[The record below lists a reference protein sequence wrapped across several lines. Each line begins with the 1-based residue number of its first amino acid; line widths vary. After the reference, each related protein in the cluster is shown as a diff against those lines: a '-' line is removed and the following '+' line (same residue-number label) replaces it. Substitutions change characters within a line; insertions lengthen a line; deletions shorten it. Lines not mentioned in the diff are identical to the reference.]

1 MKEQGAETDI
11 AVRSSRAKGLER
23 PVKSI
28 GIDIKCLIHLAVWWA
43 GE

>member
-11 AVRSSRAKGLER
+11 AVRSLQARGLER
-23 PVKSI
+23 QSKSI
-28 GIDIKCLIHLAVWWA
+28 GMDIKCLIHLTVLWT